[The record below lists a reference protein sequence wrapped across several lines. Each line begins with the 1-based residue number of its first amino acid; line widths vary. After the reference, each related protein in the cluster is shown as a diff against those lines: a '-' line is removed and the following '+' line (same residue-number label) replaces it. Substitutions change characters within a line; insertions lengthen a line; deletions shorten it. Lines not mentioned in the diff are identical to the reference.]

1 MTDDDDNRHKKLLC
15 RSFHCHIMLCSQ
27 HGGLLRVSAFYFVK
41 SFFILLKWG
50 KYMKNIFRFLIIF
63 ILFII
68 TSLPIYPKE
77 NMVRFAAVGDVLLDR
92 GIRKVMEERGR
103 DYPLQAVS
111 DCLNWYDLVFCNLEC
126 PLSELGK
133 PMEKKYIFRGDPST
147 VEMLKKAGFNLFSLA
162 NNHTLDYGHEALM
175 DTIDNL
181 ANAGLYP
188 IGAGKDQKEALK
200 PIIIRKNGLTL
211 AFFAVLGYPME
222 GVLGSPDL
230 PGPCQASIDELV
242 SFIQNIRNQVDF
254 IVVSFHWGFE
264 YELQPHLRQIE
275 YAHRVIEAGADLII
289 GHHPHVMQ
297 GIEKYR
303 GKYILY
309 SLGNFLF
316 DQHDDGG
323 KQSFL
328 FGCTFHDGNLLL
340 PHIIPIEIVH
350 YQSCVA
356 TGEKADFIV
365 SKIPLIS
372 DEGVMFFWKE
382 NGKYYLEEG
391 SSYSSP
397 MIIR

>member
-133 PMEKKYIFRGDPST
+133 PMEKKYIFRGDPSA

-162 NNHTLDYGHEALM
+162 NNHALDYGHEALV

-181 ANAGLYP
+181 VNAGLYP

-200 PIIIRKNGLTL
+200 PIIIRNNGLTL

-222 GVLGSPDL
+222 GVSGSPDL
-230 PGPCQASIDELV
+230 PGPSQTGIDELISLV
-242 SFIQNIRNQVDF
+242 KTIRDQVDF
-254 IVVSFHWGFE
+254 IVVSFHWGIE
-264 YELQPHLRQIE
+264 YETQPRPQQIKD
-275 YAHRVIEAGADLII
+275 AHRLIESGTDLII
-289 GHHPHVMQ
+289 GHHPHVIQ
-297 GIEKYR
+297 GIEKYQ
-303 GKYILY
+303 GKYVLY

-316 DQHDDGG
+316 DQHDDVG

-328 FGCTFHDGNLLL
+328 FGCTFSDEGVLF
-340 PHIIPIEIVH
+340 PHIIPIDIVH
-350 YQSCVA
+350 YQSRIA
-356 TGEKADFIV
+356 TGERADLIV
-365 SKIPLIS
+365 NKIPLIV
-372 DEGVMFFWKE
+372 DEGTMSFREE
-382 NGKYYLEEG
+382 NGWYYLEEENG
-391 SSYSSP
+391 QVTSMSTH
-397 MIIR
+397 

>member
-1 MTDDDDNRHKKLLC
+1 
-15 RSFHCHIMLCSQ
+15 
-27 HGGLLRVSAFYFVK
+27 
-41 SFFILLKWG
+41 
-50 KYMKNIFRFLIIF
+50 MKNIFRFLIIF
-63 ILFII
+63 SLLIF
-68 TSLPIYPKE
+68 TTLPIYPKE
-77 NMVRFAAVGDVLLDR
+77 IMVRFAAVGDVLLDR
-92 GIRKVMEERGR
+92 GIRKVMEKRGR

-111 DCLNWYDLVFCNLEC
+111 DCLNWYDLAFCNLEC
-126 PLSELGK
+126 PLSKLGK
-133 PMEKKYIFRGDPST
+133 PMEKKYIFRGDPSN

-162 NNHTLDYGHEALM
+162 NNHTLDYGREALI

-181 ANAGLYP
+181 VNAGLYP
-188 IGAGKDQKEALK
+188 IGAGKDHKKAMK
-200 PIIIRKNGLTL
+200 PVIIEKNGISL
-211 AFFAVLGYPME
+211 AFFAALSFPME
-222 GVLGSPDL
+222 GVSGSSDL
-230 PGPCQASIDELV
+230 PGPCQPSIDELV
-242 SFIQNIRNQVDF
+242 SIIQDIRNQVDF

-264 YELQPHLRQIE
+264 YEPQPHPRQIE

-328 FGCTFHDGNLLL
+328 FGCILHDGNLLL
-340 PHIIPIEIVH
+340 PHIIPIEIVN
-350 YQSCVA
+350 YQPCVA

-372 DEGVMFFWKE
+372 DEGVMFFRKE
-382 NGKYYLEEG
+382 NGKYYLKEG
-391 SSYSSP
+391 SSHSSS